1 MRYSV
6 SFGKPTTTTGLSAG
20 AIAGI
25 VVGILLCVGG
35 ICCWVLVIKG
45 LLTLPCFNKPAPPAP
60 GPPVVV
66 VTQPAAWGE
75 VKGAPLP
82 QGGYAQGGYALNAA
96 APPPMYAVP
105 PPPGTVVAAH
115 RVN

>member
-6 SFGKPTTTTGLSAG
+6 SFGKPTTPTGLSAG

-25 VVGILLCVGG
+25 VVGLLLCFGG
-35 ICCWVLVIKG
+35 IFCWVMVIKG
-45 LLTLPCFNKPAPPAP
+45 LLTLPCIKRPAPPAP
-60 GPPVVV
+60 GPPMVV

-75 VKGAPLP
+75 VKSVPL
-82 QGGYAQGGYALNAA
+82 QGGYALNAA
-96 APPPMYAVP
+96 APPPVYAVP
-105 PPPGTVVAAH
+105 PPPG

>member
-25 VVGILLCVGG
+25 VVGVLLCVGG
-35 ICCWVLVIKG
+35 VCCWVLVIKG
-45 LLTLPCFNKPAPPAP
+45 LLTLPCIKKPAPPAP

-75 VKGAPLP
+75 VKGVPL
-82 QGGYAQGGYALNAA
+82 QQGGYALNAA

-115 RVN
+115 RIN